1 MLSEQ
6 AIEAIAAA
14 MFHGADPWVAEAYSD
29 VDVLPLQFQGPEVLA
44 QYVRRELAKVNGSAF
59 LVASYSDMGGRAI
72 RRTID
77 LTPGAILG
85 HRLRYTW
92 DGWGLISVH
101 LRRGDRPNGASR
113 ISANSEVR
121 ANKWRTANPGWEPPE
136 TWNWKAVARHTRRL
150 QRVLRTIS

>member
-14 MFHGADPWVAEAYSD
+14 MFEGSDPWVAEAYSD
-29 VDVLPLQFQGPEVLA
+29 FDVLPLQFQAPEVLA
-44 QYVRRELAKVNGSAF
+44 QYVRRELAKVDGSAL

-72 RRTID
+72 RRTIE
-77 LTPGAILG
+77 LTPGTILG

-101 LRRGDRPNGASR
+101 LRRGGGVRAPEQSPAGRRDRPGD
-113 ISANSEVR
+113 
-121 ANKWRTANPGWEPPE
+121 
-136 TWNWKAVARHTRRL
+136 AVRL
-150 QRVLRTIS
+150 QGHHRHPV